1 MVIWK
6 GEWSWS
12 LLRTVLSGSKHNH
25 RNLNAVS
32 VLPCTAELWNFFFAR
47 TLRCQL
53 SLHRIPGS
61 LNDVRL
67 APGRVHLLSVFWAPG
82 PRQGRCPR
90 GQKASRSSWARE
102 CHGFNLSHYQ
112 RQMTLDRVE
121 SVREHGRA
129 LRGPSPSPQSRMPP
143 PHPCAACGVPCPPC
157 GGCGVLGFI

>member
-1 MVIWK
+1 MQC
-6 GEWSWS
+6 
-12 LLRTVLSGSKHNH
+12 LCFR
-25 RNLNAVS
+25 A
-32 VLPCTAELWNFFFAR
+32 
-47 TLRCQL
+47 QL

-129 LRGPSPSPQSRMPP
+129 LRGPSPSPPVQDAPP
-143 PHPCAACGVPCPPC
+143 PTPVRRVESLVPRVVVVGFWGLSRVRIMKLRVDKGLGRVWGV
-157 GGCGVLGFI
+157 GSYR